1 MYMGREYMDSLY
13 TFLTILCKPKTILK
27 NKVLKYADISQRETE
42 VEILKSVANIRS
54 QLKNKQ

>member
-27 NKVLKYADISQRETE
+27 NKVLKYTDISQRERE

>member
-1 MYMGREYMDSLY
+1 MDSLY
-13 TFLTILCKPKTILK
+13 TFLTILYKPKTILK
-27 NKVLKYADISQRETE
+27 NKVLKYTDISQRERE